1 MQCPRQC
8 IITWSTVSNVG
19 SLIIRERAFKRN
31 SPADYVR
38 GNFDFYPYKYERLD
52 YSPHL
57 HTVKEILALHK
68 PAGEDS
74 ARNAMNGLFSMGA
87 GNDMMQEMEE
97 KMKIAKETRQ
107 AQMSELVHTME
118 LPPVMN
124 DT

>member
-1 MQCPRQC
+1 MSEV
-8 IITWSTVSNVG
+8 TSTSILTNMNAW
-19 SLIIRERAFKRN
+19 INPDEH
-31 SPADYVR
+31 
-38 GNFDFYPYKYERLD
+38 
-52 YSPHL
+52 YSPDL

-107 AQMSELVHTME
+107 AQMSELVHTMK
-118 LPPVMN
+118 LPPVIN

>member
-1 MQCPRQC
+1 MSEA
-8 IITWSTVSNVG
+8 TWTSTILANMNAW
-19 SLIIRERAFKRN
+19 IN
-31 SPADYVR
+31 
-38 GNFDFYPYKYERLD
+38 LD
-52 YSPHL
+52 EHYAPDL
-57 HTVKEILALHK
+57 HTVKEILALYK
-68 PAGEDS
+68 PAGKDS
-74 ARNAMNGLFSMGA
+74 ACNAMNGLFSMGA